1 MALHFY
7 RSSKHTNTHTHTQAH
22 TKRTVRWPARH
33 TIKRAFWL
41 PSWCLYV
48 LYPPHNSSIHHG
60 GEAAISS
67 GKTGNSWHGPREWCS
82 HDAYWSL
89 VAPGRAHK
97 SQGRCLTIALVLQ
110 GTAAE
115 VTVWPGTHM
124 ITAMWGAEF
133 IYLFI
138 CFHRCNINDESK
150 ILIFFFSTFFLFFFK
165 GERRLEVSARGDIL
179 TDFFL

>member
-150 ILIFFFSTFFLFFFK
+150 I
-165 GERRLEVSARGDIL
+165 
-179 TDFFL
+179 